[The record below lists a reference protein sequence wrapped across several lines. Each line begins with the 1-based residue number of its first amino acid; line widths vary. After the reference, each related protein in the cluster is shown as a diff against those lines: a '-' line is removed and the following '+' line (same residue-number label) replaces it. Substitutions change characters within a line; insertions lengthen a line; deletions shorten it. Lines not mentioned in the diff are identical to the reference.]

1 MNMFT
6 KNGHITAIL
15 FLLAVAG
22 PVCGSGDVLTFVV
35 WSDSHF
41 GAYDYADTTRL
52 DILAQ
57 INALPAAAPPEGF
70 IPLPDGTLPDFL
82 MHCGDITEKG
92 TPAQWNDPN
101 APAQQ
106 SYLQTLTHLDRRIRP
121 YAILGNHDSRKAE
134 NIRKPFAA
142 LHRGTYYAFDCK
154 GVHVVALDP
163 YPTGNSAAP
172 ALDAGQLDWL
182 RADLAALAPETPI
195 LIMMHILPIFD
206 EGLDRTS
213 RLDRQ
218 SSEALAAALAGKN
231 VLAFFHGHWHARS
244 VKDWHGI
251 PVIAPAGFA
260 YWRNGCKNG
269 HPVLGVVQLTD
280 TAMTVYS
287 YNWEIR
293 AYEPAPYYQKPL
305 VTN

>member
-1 MNMFT
+1 MFT
-6 KNGHITAIL
+6 NNRY
-15 FLLAVAG
+15 LAVLILLTAACFVYGAG
-22 PVCGSGDVLTFVV
+22 RNLTFVV

-52 DILAQ
+52 DIMAQ

-70 IPLPDGTLPDFL
+70 VPLSDGTLPDFL

-92 TPAQWNDPN
+92 TAAQWNDPN

-106 SYLQTLTHLDRRIRP
+106 SYLQTLKHLDQRIQP

-134 NIRKPFAA
+134 NIREPFAA
-142 LHRGTYYAFDCK
+142 LHRGTYYSFDCK
-154 GVHVVALDP
+154 GVHIVALDP

-172 ALDAGQLDWL
+172 SLDAAQLDWL

-218 SSEALAAALAGKN
+218 SAEALAAAIDGKN

-244 VKDWHGI
+244 VKDWNGI

-260 YWRNGCKNG
+260 YARSGCKNG
-269 HPVLGVVQLTD
+269 HPVLGIVQLTD
-280 TAMTVYS
+280 TALTIYT
-287 YNWEIR
+287 YNWHTR
-293 AYEPAPYYQKPL
+293 AYESAPLFAKTFARP
-305 VTN
+305 

>member
-1 MNMFT
+1 MVL
-6 KNGHITAIL
+6 KNRYTTAL
-15 FLLAVAG
+15 LLLLLAGGLAV
-22 PVCGSGDVLTFVV
+22 GDSRPLTFVV

-41 GAYDYADTTRL
+41 GAYDFADTTRL
-52 DILAQ
+52 DIMAQ

-70 IPLPDGTLPDFL
+70 VPLPDGTPPDFL

-92 TPAQWNDPN
+92 TAAQWNDPN
-101 APAQQ
+101 ALAQQ
-106 SYLQTLTHLDRRIRP
+106 SYIQTLTHLDRRIQP
-121 YAILGNHDSRKAE
+121 YAILGNHDSRKAQ
-134 NIRKPFAA
+134 NIRQPFAA

-172 ALDAGQLDWL
+172 ALDAAQLDWL
-182 RADLAALAPETPI
+182 RADLAALAPQTPI

-218 SSEALAAALAGKN
+218 SSDALAGLLNGKN

-260 YWRNGCKNG
+260 YWRSGCKNG

-280 TAMTVYS
+280 TALAIYT
-287 YNWEIR
+287 YNWHTG